1 MPESSRST
9 VVVWA
14 LAAVLAVVAGAR
26 FVGGHDEAPVAPV
39 RLKPE
44 RGRHEARIYV
54 HVVGAVRRPG
64 LMTMSEGARVADALE
79 RAGGPGPRADLTVV
93 NLAARLADGQQ
104 IVVPR
109 AGAADASSGS
119 PPAAGSTPAGST
131 SAGAAS
137 APGGSPSVAGS
148 APAGFTPAGAAP
160 GGGVPGIHLSTA
172 TVEQPAGVD
181 GYGPTLAQ
189 RIIEYR
195 DEHGGFR
202 SLAELA
208 QVDGIGEKRLA
219 TLREALQL

>member
-1 MPESSRST
+1 VPQSSRST
-9 VVVWA
+9 LVVWA

-26 FVGGHDEAPVAPV
+26 FFGEHGEAPVAPV
-39 RLKPE
+39 RVEPE
-44 RGRHEARIYV
+44 RGRDEARIYV

-109 AGAADASSGS
+109 AGAADASRGS

-131 SAGAAS
+131 SAGA
-137 APGGSPSVAGS
+137 GS
-148 APAGFTPAGAAP
+148 
-160 GGGVPGIHLSTA
+160 GGGVAGIHLSTA
-172 TVEQPAGVD
+172 TVEQLDGVD
-181 GYGPTLAQ
+181 GIGPTLAQ

-219 TLREALQL
+219 TLRDALQL

>member
-1 MPESSRST
+1 VPESSRST
-9 VVVWA
+9 IVVWA

-26 FVGGHDEAPVAPV
+26 FFGGNDQAPPAPV
-39 RLKPE
+39 RLAPE
-44 RGRHEARIYV
+44 RGRDEPRIYV

-64 LMTMSEGARVADALE
+64 LMTMSAGARVADALE
-79 RAGGPGPRADLTVV
+79 RAGGPGPRADLTAV

-109 AGAADASSGS
+109 AGAAGAAGGSPSAAVSAPSGS
-119 PPAAGSTPAGST
+119 TSAGPGPTGST
-131 SAGAAS
+131 SAGA
-137 APGGSPSVAGS
+137 
-148 APAGFTPAGAAP
+148 P
-160 GGGVPGIHLSTA
+160 GGGVAGIHLSTA
-172 TVEQPAGVD
+172 TVEQLDGVD
-181 GYGPTLAQ
+181 GIGPTLAQ

-202 SLAELA
+202 SLADLA